1 VVAEA
6 AMVNLTLLFQELQEV
21 LEVGEL
27 IMLRHRLFQFVEEQ
41 VIHLPLV
48 HLKDQ
53 LEEMVI
59 LQMEQVQVVEELLL

>member
-1 VVAEA
+1 
-6 AMVNLTLLFQELQEV
+6 
-21 LEVGEL
+21 
-27 IMLRHRLFQFVEEQ
+27 VEEQ